1 MAGDP
6 WITIT
11 ANISREAVLLV
22 GVGQLVRVAIVGGSL
37 VPVRAIS
44 VGLNPMERV
53 VAENLAFHLR
63 VKTVVAL
70 ISRSVTGMVL
80 SLAMVRVISPSI
92 RMSTVL
98 SGTLAMIGARG
109 IVLLM
114 AATKAAIV
122 GAIAIGAPKS
132 EVSRD
137 ATVLTVATKAAIVR
151 LRTVVNLREPKKV
164 LVPNSA
170 RPMGLRVS
178 IVAVWAV
185 LKAWV
190 IELVKARKSVPL
202 PRLRLRV
209 C

>member
-22 GVGQLVRVAIVGGSL
+22 GAGQLVRVAIAGGSL

-44 VGLNPMERV
+44 VGLNPLERV

-80 SLAMVRVISPSI
+80 SFAMVRVISPSI

-137 ATVLTVATKAAIVR
+137 AI
-151 LRTVVNLREPKKV
+151 
-164 LVPNSA
+164 
-170 RPMGLRVS
+170 
-178 IVAVWAV
+178 
-185 LKAWV
+185 
-190 IELVKARKSVPL
+190 
-202 PRLRLRV
+202 
-209 C
+209 

>member
-22 GVGQLVRVAIVGGSL
+22 GAGQPVRAAIAGGSP
-37 VPVRAIS
+37 VPARAIS
-44 VGLNPMERV
+44 VGLSPLERV

-70 ISRSVTGMVL
+70 ILRSVTGMVL

-92 RMSTVL
+92 RMSAVL
-98 SGTLAMIGARG
+98 SGTLAMIGDRG

-137 ATVLTVATKAAIVR
+137 AIVLTVTTKAAIVR

-170 RPMGLRVS
+170 RPMGLLVS
-178 IVAVWAV
+178 IVAAWAV

-190 IELVKARKSVPL
+190 IELVKARKSAPL

>member
-1 MAGDP
+1 MDNNNGEHKQRSSASRGGRPAGKGGYRGGKPGNSKGNFRGSKPSGKGRGGKPGFSPKGED
-6 WITIT
+6 
-11 ANISREAVLLV
+11 R
-22 GVGQLVRVAIVGGSL
+22 GGSDFKK
-37 VPVRAIS
+37 RNGHGS
-44 VGLNPMERV
+44 
-53 VAENLAFHLR
+53 
-63 VKTVVAL
+63 K
-70 ISRSVTGMVL
+70 
-80 SLAMVRVISPSI
+80 VRVISPSI

-190 IELVKARKSVPL
+190 IGLVKARKSVPL

>member
-1 MAGDP
+1 MC
-6 WITIT
+6 
-11 ANISREAVLLV
+11 
-22 GVGQLVRVAIVGGSL
+22 
-37 VPVRAIS
+37 
-44 VGLNPMERV
+44 LNPLERV

-151 LRTVVNLREPKKV
+151 
-164 LVPNSA
+164 
-170 RPMGLRVS
+170 
-178 IVAVWAV
+178 
-185 LKAWV
+185 
-190 IELVKARKSVPL
+190 
-202 PRLRLRV
+202 
-209 C
+209 

>member
-1 MAGDP
+1 MDNNNGEHKQRSSAPRGGRPAGK
-6 WITIT
+6 
-11 ANISREAVLLV
+11 
-22 GVGQLVRVAIVGGSL
+22 GGYRGGKPGSSKGNFRGSK
-37 VPVRAIS
+37 PS
-44 VGLNPMERV
+44 GN
-53 VAENLAFHLR
+53 LR

-70 ISRSVTGMVL
+70 ILRSAMGMVL

-92 RMSTVL
+92 RMSAVL
-98 SGTLAMIGARG
+98 SGTLAMIGDRG

-114 AATKAAIV
+114 AATKVAIV
-122 GAIAIGAPKS
+122 GAIAIGVPKS

-137 ATVLTVATKAAIVR
+137 AIVLTVATKAAIVR

-170 RPMGLRVS
+170 RPMGLLVS
-178 IVAVWAV
+178 IVAAWVV

-190 IELVKARKSVPL
+190 IELVKARKSAPL